1 MRQVREPPRL
11 RAPLGENRIPAC
23 HESGIIQQ
31 GHYTGPQIS
40 RGKEIAAS
48 MTTDQGFH
56 FPPILNGMDFLTSA
70 VDHLADDEGEN
81 SLKYA
86 VLHLQAAAEVLLKVR
101 LIEEHWSLVF
111 KNPGLASRESY
122 DAGDFESC
130 TLEGAME
137 RLEKISEITIPEK
150 SKGRI
155 KRLSRH
161 RNQLQHYG
169 AKLESSNA
177 VRAVAVDALDFLID
191 FGVGWIGPDPDSD
204 EFDVYHELIDG
215 IRKKLQAIEKLADQR
230 LRRVTR
236 DFKET
241 ELVVYCPTCD
251 KRALVLDDIKSV
263 RCRFC
268 LSFWSNAGLNFS
280 LSLLY
285 PENIEEA
292 SNRCLKCQNV
302 TFLLD
307 TLSTT
312 HGLDKETAEYVEV
325 SIIERTEYCLKCGT
339 GINTRHLAPTE
350 KYAL

>member
-1 MRQVREPPRL
+1 MR
-11 RAPLGENRIPAC
+11 A
-23 HESGIIQQ
+23 
-31 GHYTGPQIS
+31 
-40 RGKEIAAS
+40 
-48 MTTDQGFH
+48 DQGFH
-56 FPPILNGMDFLTSA
+56 FPPILNGMDFLSSA
-70 VDHLADDEGEN
+70 VDQLTNEEGEN

-101 LIEEHWSLVF
+101 LTEEHWSLVF
-111 KNPGLASRESY
+111 KNPGLASRDSY
-122 DAGDFESC
+122 DSGDFESC

-137 RLEKISEITIPEK
+137 RLEKISGISIPEK

-177 VRAVAVDALDFLID
+177 VRAVAIDVLDFLID
-191 FGVGWIGPDPDSD
+191 FIVGWVGPDPDSD
-204 EFDVYHELIDG
+204 EFDVYHELIDE

-236 DFKET
+236 DLKET
-241 ELVVYCPTCD
+241 DLVVHCPRCD
-251 KRALVLDDIKSV
+251 KRALVLDDIKSA

-268 LSFWSNAGLNFS
+268 HSFWSNSGINLS
-280 LSLLY
+280 LALLY
-285 PENIEEA
+285 PEKIEEA
-292 SNRCLKCQNV
+292 TNRCQACQNV

-312 HGLDKETAEYVEV
+312 YGLDNETADYVEV

-339 GINTRHLAPTE
+339 GINTRHLASTE